1 MRLVAPI
8 LVVAGVF
15 QALGS
20 AFCPCAVSTGSRACS
35 PLPVGATSREEP
47 KPSGCRNRSARVR
60 ASRQCDTGSPCCS
73 HADGGE
79 TVSGTVCRH
88 GPAGASH
95 KRFLTPFP
103 HAEAPDAKAEA
114 ALQSLQSSGSRCG
127 CRCRLAAAP
136 AAVPSDGRLSLRPAT
151 APTTASVRAPEAWE
165 YLSPSA
171 RAKPPPWGPNVP
183 RIDRSIRT
191 TVLLL

>member
-8 LVVAGVF
+8 LVVAGVV

-20 AFCPCAVSTGSRACS
+20 AVCPVCPCTVSTESRARS
-35 PLPVGATSREEP
+35 LLPVGATSREEP
-47 KPSGCRNRSARVR
+47 KLSGRCNRSARVR
-60 ASRQCDTGSPCCS
+60 ASRQRDTGSPCCS
-73 HADGGE
+73 HAGGVR
-79 TVSGTVCRH
+79 TRNL
-88 GPAGASH
+88 
-95 KRFLTPFP
+95 R

-114 ALQSLQSSGSRCG
+114 ALQSSGSRCA

-136 AAVPSDGRLSLRPAT
+136 AAVPPDGRLSLRPAAAT
-151 APTTASVRAPEAWE
+151 TTASVRAPEAWE
-165 YLSPSA
+165 YLSVSA
-171 RAKPPPWGPNVP
+171 PALPPPWGPDVP